1 MWAGSLAEYDDV
13 FDRCTTRNEKALRR
27 IENREFYYVTTTDDP
42 VIEKLAVEGA
52 GTVYATDHIL
62 AHLMACPRS
71 VNPWD
76 IVVQKLGDKLFF
88 DKRDESGFDY
98 LTVSETS
105 HDPPQP
111 SEDAENVNTP
121 ERLALEAT
129 MINQNFSQQILKG
142 SAPPKEGAPAEE
154 AAPVQKMEMSNP
166 FFDEAEAGEGV
177 EPAQIAYRYRKFA
190 LGDHQIVV
198 RTEVHGVAVKRGEKQ
213 HMTAFALNE
222 FDSKLCGGVEWR
234 QKIDSQSGAVL
245 ATELK
250 NNSCKLAK
258 WTAQSL
264 LAGVEQMKI
273 GYVSRVART
282 NPYEHVILSTKFYKP
297 REFATQITLNMN
309 NTWGIV
315 KMLVDKFMGMDDGKY
330 VIVKDPNKPILRIYS
345 VPPGTFEDDE
355 DEEDEDEE
363 VGEEDD
369 ES

>member
-1 MWAGSLAEYDDV
+1 MGCFSSKV
-13 FDRCTTRNEKALRR
+13 
-27 IENREFYYVTTTDDP
+27 
-42 VIEKLAVEGA
+42 
-52 GTVYATDHIL
+52 
-62 AHLMACPRS
+62 
-71 VNPWD
+71 
-76 IVVQKLGDKLFF
+76 
-88 DKRDESGFDY
+88 
-98 LTVSETS
+98 
-105 HDPPQP
+105 QP
-111 SEDAENVNTP
+111 SVATLIDGKLSEHVPMTFYRQNAMTKVFCVRVSPDGQYLLVLDKMHVVVFRISDGACVQWNPV
-121 ERLALEAT
+121 RAWALACAWSKDGKHFFVG
-129 MINQNFSQQILKG
+129 IDILFMYSFLDPDKSLTDFEEI
-142 SAPPKEGAPAEE
+142 SA
-154 AAPVQKMEMSNP
+154 VS
-166 FFDEAEAGEGV
+166 
-177 EPAQIAYRYRKFA
+177 
-190 LGDHQIVV
+190 
-198 RTEVHGVAVKRGEKQ
+198 TVAHIG
-213 HMTAFALNE
+213 
-222 FDSKLCGGVEWR
+222 C
-234 QKIDSQSGAVL
+234 IDTHPDGTVL

-297 REFATQITLNMN
+297 REFATQITLTMN